1 MEESE
6 AQHKVFNLPELVE
19 RVISFLDPE
28 AALHLV
34 QSQVTNKEI
43 LQKSLSSK
51 AWNTS
56 VTRMK
61 QSLSVED
68 GGLQT
73 EDALNL
79 VKIFKLADLQ
89 EHLQDFSSF
98 LLNLICKSS
107 PDKSGWVEMICPCN
121 PNPHT
126 ISLAAF
132 HLLEEVEGVLGRTQ
146 MSVKSMTVV
155 ELKEPLLSA
164 ISSRMSRQPKMLT
177 FIAVQRVVINSKS
190 SALAFITLLQL
201 QAKRVEVNC
210 LEVGEEVGEEGWQ
223 LLATALIHCKPN
235 LTIFHVLIS
244 RQDLARRSDIKDIS
258 NSANLKDGFEICDTS
273 IDDMTLNV
281 NKSYLDSEPVWTEG

>member
-19 RVISFLDPE
+19 KVISFLDPE

-43 LQKSLSSK
+43 LQKSLSSQ
-51 AWNTS
+51 AWNMR
-56 VTRMK
+56 VTRNK

-107 PDKSGWVEMICPCN
+107 PDMSGWVIMICPCN
-121 PNPHT
+121 PDPHT

-164 ISSRMSRQPKMLT
+164 ISSRISRQQKMLT

-190 SALAFITLLQL
+190 SALAFITLLQ
-201 QAKRVEVNC
+201 AKAVEVDR
-210 LEVGEEVGEEGWQ
+210 LEVGEEIGWQ

-235 LTIFHVLIS
+235 LRHFHFLIS

-258 NSANLKDGFEICDTS
+258 NSANLEDGFEICDNS
-273 IDDMTLNV
+273 IDDMTLDV
-281 NKSYLDSEPVWTEG
+281 DKSYLDSEPVWTEG